1 MRVYCFYL
9 IALRLERGRK
19 KKKKGK
25 RKKRRFLR
33 LVYLGSNNTV
43 GKLLTELTLNTCSLL
58 FPTKHPT
65 RPSAGAKIC
74 RRDESA
80 LLRERP
86 WMESQ
91 RPH

>member
-1 MRVYCFYL
+1 MLLSDSIKTRK
-9 IALRLERGRK
+9 REEK
-19 KKKKGK
+19 KKKRKW
-25 RKKRRFLR
+25 KKRRFLR